1 MLYHQ
6 RHLGNPLY
14 FKYNFCW
21 ETTKRKE
28 NTTGI
33 LLKPKEITSL
43 KNITFEEKHLL
54 LCPFSNFFFQYYHQ
68 HVRSTCWNKWIW
80 QGALRTEFVIY
91 FHNISVYIGIIDL
104 QSSHVENDPSLFFF
118 LIPKKKR
125 PTTNSCMLIKKLLS
139 NKLLLSPTN
148 VLQHEQRHRWG
159 HSDWWNEAL
168 PSPKRPGRRGSHLVW
183 SWHLMGYVTG
193 VILEK
198 SARRCTWWEGWEDGP
213 HGMAAP
219 RALYL
224 TAK

>member
-1 MLYHQ
+1 MNMAGGAEDWICNIFSQHIGLYWDH
-6 RHLGNPLY
+6 RSSELSRW
-14 FKYNFCW
+14 KW
-21 ETTKRKE
+21 
-28 NTTGI
+28 
-33 LLKPKEITSL
+33 
-43 KNITFEEKHLL
+43 
-54 LCPFSNFFFQYYHQ
+54 PF
-68 HVRSTCWNKWIW
+68 TI
-80 QGALRTEFVIY
+80 
-91 FHNISVYIGIIDL
+91 
-104 QSSHVENDPSLFFF
+104 FF